1 MSVGYI
7 LGHSR
12 MLWILDSQED
22 FTSNPKILYTFS
34 IIRLCKGMKEGVTI
48 SANSLL
54 VIVDS
59 GKSATCLVMDPISKQ
74 IGQITSK
81 RLPSELFLKGF
92 SLANYAFRG

>member
-1 MSVGYI
+1 MDPG
-7 LGHSR
+7 
-12 MLWILDSQED
+12 
-22 FTSNPKILYTFS
+22 FTGGFHFEPEILYTSS

-59 GKSATCLVMDPISKQ
+59 GKSVTCLVMDPISKP

-92 SLANYAFRG
+92 SLANYAFRD